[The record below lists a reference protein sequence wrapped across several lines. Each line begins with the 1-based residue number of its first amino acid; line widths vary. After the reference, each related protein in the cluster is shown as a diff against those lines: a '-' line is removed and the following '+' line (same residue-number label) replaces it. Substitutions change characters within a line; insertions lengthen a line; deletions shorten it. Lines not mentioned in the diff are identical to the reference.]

1 MTNTPGMRYTME
13 IDNMTQAELIVW
25 LETLA
30 ENIELKADTG
40 REAAEI
46 IRAKIESLQKA
57 QK

>member
-1 MTNTPGMRYTME
+1 MTNTPGRRYTME

-25 LETLA
+25 LETLT
-30 ENIELKADTG
+30 ENIELKADTR

-57 QK
+57 QN